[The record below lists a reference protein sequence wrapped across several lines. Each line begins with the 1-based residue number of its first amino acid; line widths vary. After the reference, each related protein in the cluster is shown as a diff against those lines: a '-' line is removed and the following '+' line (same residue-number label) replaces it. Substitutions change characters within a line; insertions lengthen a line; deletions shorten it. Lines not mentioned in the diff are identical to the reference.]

1 MVFGRTIQN
10 LYSAENQ
17 RGRKISDDIKL
28 FKFLSAFWAEDTH
41 LKLVKIALLD
51 EFELCREIKLN

>member
-41 LKLVKIALLD
+41 LKLAKIALLD
-51 EFELCREIKLN
+51 EFELC